1 MCLCVI
7 ALATIACS
15 GKKQEADTAPQAAET
30 ETVVE
35 ETAAEEIVAVG
46 ARSRN
51 RMERDSEGRSREE
64 RGERRRP
71 DGQGLERG
79 ERRRPDGQGPE
90 RGEGRRPDG
99 QRPERGERS
108 RPDGQ
113 GPERGRGRGNAE
125 AQAALAAQEPLWYIG
140 NIGPNSGYVYF
151 VDYDTEEFY
160 EAFPPHSAVGV
171 NDSLPSG
178 WVTPDM
184 EDLSLIYAG
193 LQIRGIADYGAN
205 YYISVNK
212 SEGKN
217 YYLRMSDGDRVLG
230 APQGRKIGVRAFDA
244 SQAPAGKL
252 LAASGFTQSAPAAAV
267 ATAPAASTARYQIG
281 DTGPNGG
288 IVFSV
293 SGGKYKEITKPG
305 KEDSVAAMGD
315 RYFEYQRIYA
325 QLYDEALEEQART
338 KAAYDDNPTSQN
350 NALYEEA
357 TNKLNNVGLNVSVS
371 NPFSGWRWAT
381 MPELI
386 EVYDLFKKTG
396 KLNFANVA
404 YGSSS
409 TIDYRNRG
417 EKYSRGPVAYI
428 PGLTDTEA
436 PFLFPGVRFIPMG
449 GGPSENH
456 VMDMR
461 DGEIFLVCIEDIFN
475 IGVEHRAG
483 FRIGEKGLF
492 FNDLLIPMVKE
503 F

>member
-15 GKKQEADTAPQAAET
+15 GKKQAADTAPQAAVT
-30 ETVVE
+30 ETATE
-35 ETAAEEIVAVG
+35 KTAAEEIAAEEIAAAG
-46 ARSRN
+46 ARNRK
-51 RMERDSEGRSREE
+51 RMERDREGRSH
-64 RGERRRP
+64 
-71 DGQGLERG
+71 
-79 ERRRPDGQGPE
+79 
-90 RGEGRRPDG
+90 EGGGRA
-99 QRPERGERS
+99 ERGERS

-113 GPERGRGRGNAE
+113 GQERARGRRNAE
-125 AQAALAAQEPLWYIG
+125 SRAPQEPLWYTG
-140 NIGPNSGYVYF
+140 NIGPNGGYVYF

-160 EAFPPHSAVGV
+160 EAFPPQSAVGV

-184 EDLSLIYAG
+184 EDLTLIYAG

-205 YYISVNK
+205 YYMSVSK

-244 SQAPAGKL
+244 SQAPAEKL
-252 LAASGFTQSAPAAAV
+252 LAASGFTQSATAATA
-267 ATAPAASTARYQIG
+267 ATASAPAASAARYQIG

-288 IVFSV
+288 IIFSA
-293 SGGKYKEITKPG
+293 SSGKYKEITKPG

-315 RYFEYQRIYA
+315 RSFEYNRIYS
-325 QLYDEALEEQART
+325 QLYDEALKEQART
-338 KAAYDDNPTSQN
+338 KAAYDDDPSPEN

-357 TNKLNNVGLNVSVS
+357 SNKLNSVGLNVSVP

-396 KLNFANVA
+396 KLNFGNVA

-428 PGLTDTEA
+428 PDLMDTEA
-436 PFLFPGVRFIPMG
+436 PFLFPGVRLIPAG

-475 IGVEHRAG
+475 IGVEYRAG
-483 FRIGEKGLF
+483 FKIGEKGLF
-492 FNDLLIPMVKE
+492 FNELLIPMVKE